1 MKMRRTE
8 EIKVRLFP
16 EELQE
21 LNRVVGRTVF
31 SREQFVRQAIL
42 GITITEKPPAE
53 YAEIVRELRRI
64 GSNVNQLL
72 VKARVLGFVEVPKL
86 EETLS
91 LIRRM
96 DDTFT
101 RSFAER

>member
-1 MKMRRTE
+1 MTE
-8 EIKVRLFP
+8 GEFD
-16 EELQE
+16 
-21 LNRVVGRTVF
+21 RVTALAGKIAL
-31 SREQFVRQAIL
+31 SREAFVREVL
-42 GITITEKPPAE
+42 RGTTIAEKPPAE

-101 RSFAER
+101 RSFALR

>member
-1 MKMRRTE
+1 MTE
-8 EIKVRLFP
+8 DEFD
-16 EELQE
+16 
-21 LNRVVGRTVF
+21 RVTALAGKTAL
-31 SREQFVRQAIL
+31 SREAFVREVLRGTTVA
-42 GITITEKPPAE
+42 EKPPAE

-101 RSFAER
+101 RSFALR